1 MTDPEFWKMY
11 FETLLKVLTFLT
23 LLTGLLGLVIPI
35 FPGLIVMWIG
45 TLVYAIIQSSNG
57 NMTWVG
63 WLIFALITIL
73 MIAGN
78 VVDNIIIAKHMRD
91 KDVPWSSII
100 LSFAAGIIVS
110 LFFTPVAGVI
120 ASPVGLFLAEWRRV
134 KDKQIAFDNT
144 KAWLTGWGWSFL
156 AVFGIGVVMI
166 LLWALW
172 AWL

>member
-11 FETLLKVLTFLT
+11 FETLLKGLTFLT

-35 FPGLIVMWIG
+35 FPGLIIMWIG
-45 TLVYAIIQSSNG
+45 ILVYAIIQSVNG

-73 MIAGN
+73 MIVGN

-100 LSFAAGIIVS
+100 LSFAAGIVVS
-110 LFFTPVAGVI
+110 LFFTPLAGMV

-134 KDKQIAFDNT
+134 KVRQVAFDNT

-156 AVFGIGVVMI
+156 AVFGIGVIMM
-166 LLWALW
+166 LLWLLW